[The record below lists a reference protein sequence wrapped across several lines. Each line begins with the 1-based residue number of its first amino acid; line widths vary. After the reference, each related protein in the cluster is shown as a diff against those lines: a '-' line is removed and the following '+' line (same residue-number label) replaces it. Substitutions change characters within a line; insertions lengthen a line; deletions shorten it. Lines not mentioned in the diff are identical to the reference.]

1 MAKDWSDYRGN
12 AFFEQVQQEG
22 YKVKLSYG
30 QTGDGNLYNIQNIES
45 FKTHV
50 MEAR

>member
-1 MAKDWSDYRGN
+1 MAKDWRDFRGHN
-12 AFFEQVQQEG
+12 FFELIQNEG

-50 MEAR
+50 M